1 MNMRDLIPW
10 GRTMSQAPTL
20 YRDQEQNPFSTLH
33 REMNRLF
40 DEAFRGFE
48 LPRSLGRMTG
58 WATAWPSVEVS
69 ETDGDIRV
77 VAEMP
82 GLEEKDIEVL
92 LDGDMLTL
100 RGEKRSETEDKERQ
114 FSERYYGRFERR
126 IPLGYEVEEDKVSAS
141 FKNGLLTITLPK
153 TAQAQARTKR
163 IAINAASEAETRH

>member
-1 MNMRDLIPW
+1 
-10 GRTMSQAPTL
+10 
-20 YRDQEQNPFSTLH
+20 EQNPFFTLH

-40 DEAFRGFE
+40 DEAFRG
-48 LPRSLGRMTG
+48 LDMPRSFSRMQG
-58 WATAWPSVEVS
+58 WATTWPSVEVS

-77 VAEMP
+77 VAEIP

-141 FKNGLLTITLPK
+141 FKNGLLTVTLPK
-153 TAQAQARTKR
+153 SAQAQAKTRR
-163 IAINAASEAETRH
+163 IAINAASEGETKH